1 MSALD
6 VKKRSSGEENK
17 EDKLKEEAKRAV
29 KPGEEVN
36 EVAKAVE
43 LGEGAE
49 REEEETSESNSNPSS
64 KETLDKRNEKLKRYR
79 DTSLMREWLGY
90 VILAAV
96 VLQIVVLDLCM
107 SSYVFNNLKKP
118 DAAIVIAWLTT
129 NFTEIVGI
137 LIVVAS
143 SIFPFKNGKR

>member
-6 VKKRSSGEENK
+6 VKKQSNGEENK

-29 KPGEEVN
+29 KPGEGVN
-36 EVAKAVE
+36 EAAKAVE

-49 REEEETSESNSNPSS
+49 GKKEGTSNPSS
-64 KETLDKRNEKLKRYR
+64 KETSDKRREEVERYKN
-79 DTSLMREWLGY
+79 TSLMRKWLGY
-90 VILAAV
+90 VILVAV
-96 VLQIVVLDLCM
+96 VLQIVVLDVCM
-107 SSYVFNNLKKP
+107 SSYVFNNLKKL

-143 SIFPFKNGKR
+143 SIFPFKNGEL

>member
-6 VKKRSSGEENK
+6 VKKQSSGEENK

-29 KPGEEVN
+29 KPGEKVN
-36 EVAKAVE
+36 EAAKAVE
-43 LGEGAE
+43 LGERAE
-49 REEEETSESNSNPSS
+49 GKEEGTSNPSS
-64 KETLDKRNEKLKRYR
+64 KEILDKRNEELKRYR

-96 VLQIVVLDLCM
+96 VLQIVVLDVCM

-143 SIFPFKNGKR
+143 SIFPFENGKR

>member
-6 VKKRSSGEENK
+6 VKKQSSGEENK
-17 EDKLKEEAKRAV
+17 EDKLKEEAKGAV
-29 KPGEEVN
+29 KPGEGVN

-49 REEEETSESNSNPSS
+49 GKKEGTSNPSS
-64 KETLDKRNEKLKRYR
+64 KDTSDKRNEKLKRYR
-79 DTSLMREWLGY
+79 DTSLMRKWLGY
-90 VILAAV
+90 VILVAV
-96 VLQIVVLDLCM
+96 VLQIVVLDVCM
-107 SSYVFNNLKKP
+107 SSYVFNNLKKL

-143 SIFPFKNGKR
+143 SIFPFKNGEL

>member
-96 VLQIVVLDLCM
+96 VLQIVVLDVCM

-143 SIFPFKNGKR
+143 SIFPFKNGEL

>member
-96 VLQIVVLDLCM
+96 VLQIVVLDVCM

-118 DAAIVIAWLTT
+118 DAQL
-129 NFTEIVGI
+129 
-137 LIVVAS
+137 L
-143 SIFPFKNGKR
+143 

>member
-96 VLQIVVLDLCM
+96 VLQIVVLDVCM

>member
-6 VKKRSSGEENK
+6 VKKQSSGEENK
-17 EDKLKEEAKRAV
+17 EDKLKEEAKGAV
-29 KPGEEVN
+29 KPEEGVN

-49 REEEETSESNSNPSS
+49 GKKEGTSNPSS
-64 KETLDKRNEKLKRYR
+64 KETSDKRNEKLKRYR
-79 DTSLMREWLGY
+79 DTSLMRKWLGY
-90 VILAAV
+90 VILVAV
-96 VLQIVVLDLCM
+96 VLQIVVLDVCM
-107 SSYVFNNLKKP
+107 SSYVFNNLKKL

-143 SIFPFKNGKR
+143 SIFPFKNGEL

>member
-96 VLQIVVLDLCM
+96 VLQIVVLDVCM

-137 LIVVAS
+137 LIVVSS